1 MNSRTSPIVPDFL
14 PQLLESQR
22 VRVDRTLEELL
33 PAESESPSSL
43 HRAMRYSVF
52 AGGKRIRPILCLEA
66 GKLFIE
72 NDESLLEP
80 ACALELIHTYSLIH
94 DDLPALDDDDLR
106 RGKPSCHAAFNEA
119 TAILAGDALL
129 TLAFEVL
136 SGGKAAS
143 PERCLRASRELAHAI
158 GTRRGMIGGQVA
170 DLEFEAKP
178 VTPEALEY
186 VHASKTGALLRA
198 SVRTGAILASAGTG
212 SGAGEGDLE
221 RVSVYGEKIGLAF
234 QVVDDL
240 LDVVSSDEELGKTAG
255 KDAEQK
261 KATYPALYGV
271 EKSKRIA
278 AQLVEEAS
286 EALAPFAERARNL
299 QAIAQ
304 YLCRRTS

>member
-1 MNSRTSPIVPDFL
+1 MNSPTSTIVPDFL
-14 PQLLESQR
+14 PPLLESQR
-22 VRVDRTLEELL
+22 VRVNRTLDELL

-66 GKLFIE
+66 GKLFL
-72 NDESLLEP
+72 DKDDTLLEP

-94 DDLPALDDDDLR
+94 DDLPALDNDDLR
-106 RGKPSCHAAFNEA
+106 RGKPSCHAAFDEA
-119 TAILAGDALL
+119 TAILAGDGLL

-136 SGGKAAS
+136 SGGQAAS
-143 PERCLRASRELAHAI
+143 PDRCLRASRELARAI
-158 GTRRGMIGGQVA
+158 GTRKGMIGGQVA
-170 DLEFEAKP
+170 DLEFEAEP
-178 VTPEALEY
+178 VTPEALAY

-198 SVRTGAILASAGTG
+198 SVRTGAILA
-212 SGAGEGDLE
+212 GADQESLE
-221 RVSVYGEKIGLAF
+221 RVSIYGEKIGLAF

-240 LDVVSSDEELGKTAG
+240 LDVVSSAEELGKTAG
-255 KDAEQK
+255 KDAAQK

-278 AQLVEEAS
+278 AQLVEEAA
-286 EALAPFAERARNL
+286 EALMPFAERARNL

-304 YLCRRTS
+304 YLYRRTS